1 VSPRNYQEADD
12 HGLITDEDGKP
23 LVLYRGQHGSKSI
36 QTRLPSISFGTES
49 AALIYSNS
57 PNDRIKDTVAKNPS
71 VLRAHL
77 KIKKPVLN
85 DSEDPFMDLSV
96 LIGAVGDKV
105 ARAAAIR
112 HADHIENTN
121 NWDDISSE
129 TRIDFVEQF
138 LEKHPGRLADL
149 YLNAFPLFDDPEVID
164 ALKEASFDGAIYG
177 GVGDNALEV
186 EYRVFDKDQIVV
198 VSS

>member
-1 VSPRNYQEADD
+1 MV
-12 HGLITDEDGKP
+12 
-23 LVLYRGQHGSKSI
+23 
-36 QTRLPSISFGTES
+36 
-49 AALIYSNS
+49 
-57 PNDRIKDTVAKNPS
+57 
-71 VLRAHL
+71 RAHL

-85 DSEDPFMDLSV
+85 DPDDPFMDLSV
-96 LIGAVGDKV
+96 LIGAVGDEI

-138 LEKHPGRLADL
+138 LEKYPGRLVDL
-149 YLNAFPLFDDPEVID
+149 YLNAFPLFDDPKVID
-164 ALKEASFDGAIYG
+164 ALKEAGFDGAIYG